1 MRTASHTP
9 RQQNTPA
16 PTKGR
21 ISHQGTAA
29 AEILQAIGATHP
41 DLLTTRQAS
50 DFLTALGIPTAAS
63 SLEVARCRS
72 RGPKYKKIGGRV
84 YYTSDWLS
92 EYAAG
97 IEVRI
102 FDPSRN

>member
-1 MRTASHTP
+1 METTRQQKTSFRTTKSRDSHT
-9 RQQNTPA
+9 
-16 PTKGR
+16 
-21 ISHQGTAA
+21 STAA

-50 DFLTALGIPTAAS
+50 AFLTALGIPTAAS
-63 SLEVARCRS
+63 SLEVARCKS

-84 YYTSDWLS
+84 FYTADWLD

-97 IEVRI
+97 VEVRI

>member
-1 MRTASHTP
+1 METTTP
-9 RQQNTPA
+9 RQQNTHLRT
-16 PTKGR
+16 TKSR
-21 ISHQGTAA
+21 DSHTGTAA

-41 DLLTTRQAS
+41 DLLTTKQAS
-50 DFLTALGIPTAAS
+50 AFLTALGIPTAAS
-63 SLEVARCRS
+63 SLEVARCKS
-72 RGPKYKKIGGRV
+72 RGPKYKKVASRV
-84 YYTSDWLS
+84 FYTVDWLS